1 MQDLTENCKR
11 RFKQVKSEG
20 MNVYLDTSALNRIFD
35 DQSQPRIFLEASA
48 MLLVFG
54 LIEKRII
61 SIVSSDVLIYENSRS
76 PYAERQLFV
85 TSVLHKARVIQTL
98 NGRLVKR
105 AQEIEALGIK
115 GLDALHLAC
124 AERLKTDYFVTCDDR
139 IIRKYT
145 GTVVVVNP
153 VELTMHVLQQEAEN
167 ADS

>member
-1 MQDLTENCKR
+1 
-11 RFKQVKSEG
+11 
-20 MNVYLDTSALNRIFD
+20 MNIYLDTSALNRIFD

-61 SIVSSDVLIYENSRS
+61 SIVSSEVLIYENSRN
-76 PYAERQLFV
+76 PYVEKKLFV
-85 TSVLHKARVIQTL
+85 TSVLQKARVIQTL
-98 NGRLVKR
+98 NDDLAKR
-105 AQEIEALGIK
+105 AAEIEELGVK

-124 AERLKTDYFVTCDDR
+124 AERLKAAYFVTCDDR

-145 GTVVVVNP
+145 GMVNAINP
-153 VELTMHVLQQEAEN
+153 VELTMAMLKKEEDN

>member
-1 MQDLTENCKR
+1 
-11 RFKQVKSEG
+11 

-35 DQSQPRIFLEASA
+35 DQSQPRIFLEATA
-48 MLLVFG
+48 MLLVFS
-54 LIEKRII
+54 LIEKQII
-61 SIVSSDVLIYENSRS
+61 LIVSSDVLIYENSQN

-98 NGRLVKR
+98 NDRLAKR

-124 AERLKTDYFVTCDDR
+124 AEKLKAGYFVTCDDR

-145 GTVVVVNP
+145 GKVIAINP
-153 VELTMHVLQQEAEN
+153 VELTMTMLKQEADN